1 VESSNPTLDGP
12 PHAPPLYFSCNGKLI
27 PWQDIARNA
36 ETAKE
41 RRMNARYELFD
52 KSEHVAHI
60 EPERYWS
67 SVQETWG
74 VAISKEKGEDE
85 KIYRCQL

>member
-1 VESSNPTLDGP
+1 
-12 PHAPPLYFSCNGKLI
+12 
-27 PWQDIARNA
+27 
-36 ETAKE
+36 
-41 RRMNARYELFD
+41 MNARYELFD